1 MLHPSTKKL
10 IDRLAEMTEL
20 GKLDWAEGENGALVY
35 STEGYS
41 VCLPDGAGEVILQSI
56 DGKELER
63 AAADEL
69 ASTMSEAGT
78 PYAQIVAEMGAE
90 AARFARGTETA
101 ISSLLAGMEEPEA
114 PAPDEVAELTD
125 DSPEDPGDESAAL
138 ETEGIA
144 NHEIKA
150 APAPEPEPEA
160 APDTETTDSEPA
172 EQTVET
178 ASEEVVAAAPDLSE
192 EEPVDEAAEMAA
204 APDTSEDV
212 AEPMADVEETV
223 EASSDDV
230 DTESDVTEAVAR
242 LANEVNNREDTAP
255 VEIETVSE
263 DDNSSPDDITPSA
276 VGVAAAA
283 AVGVVASAAGLDQ
296 DEAEEPASEPET
308 MAAEAEP
315 EAPIAA
321 PDMGTSSAPSYIPFG
336 LDAQDDE
343 AAPVVTE
350 TPAETV
356 EPIET
361 SMVEDADP
369 VVSASVASE
378 IVSEA
383 DDAMTEAPDVPAT
396 EVTPATDFVASTV
409 FAATPAAASEEE
421 TEVEAETE
429 PEAELSAEAS
439 EPAIEDAPETE
450 ATAETAS
457 EPEMEVAAETPPVTE
472 AAETAPEPEAPVL
485 AEAPSE
491 DSADAAPETEV
502 EPVMA
507 ASEEPQTYSLSGI
520 GAGFGLGALAA
531 KTEASGIPGPSS
543 LVTPEPEK
551 IVIDATEDVLP
562 ELEGNLNVEQMEAAV
577 SEINFGNAA
586 SNDAKAESEAAD
598 DADGDILKPRTRF
611 NPWD

>member
-41 VCLPDGAGEVILQSI
+41 VCLPDGSGEVILQSI

-101 ISSLLAGMEEPEA
+101 ISSLLAGMEEPEP
-114 PAPDEVAELTD
+114 PAPEEVAELTD

-150 APAPEPEPEA
+150 APVPKPEPET
-160 APDTETTDSEPA
+160 APDTEAADSEPA

-178 ASEEVVAAAPDLSE
+178 VSDEVVAAAPDLSE
-192 EEPVDEAAEMAA
+192 EEPVDVAAEMAA
-204 APDTSEDV
+204 APDISEDA

-263 DDNSSPDDITPSA
+263 DDSSSPDEITPSA

-296 DEAEEPASEPET
+296 EEADEPASGPET
-308 MAAEAEP
+308 MEADAEP

-321 PDMGTSSAPSYIPFG
+321 ADMGTSSAPSYIPFG
-336 LDAQDDE
+336 LESQDDE
-343 AAPVVTE
+343 AATVVAE

-383 DDAMTEAPDVPAT
+383 DDTLTEAPDAPET

-409 FAATPAAASEEE
+409 FAATPEAASDEE
-421 TEVEAETE
+421 TEVDAESE
-429 PEAELSAEAS
+429 PEPELNAEAS

-450 ATAETAS
+450 AVAETAS
-457 EPEMEVAAETPPVTE
+457 EPEVEVVAEAAPVAETVQ
-472 AAETAPEPEAPVL
+472 EPEAPAL

-491 DSADAAPETEV
+491 DSADAASETEV

-598 DADGDILKPRTRF
+598 DSDGDILKPRTRF